1 MAAHSNNQTIETK
14 IGLGPDQ
21 FLEGET
27 EMKFA
32 GKVAVVTGG
41 SRDIGRAVCVKL
53 ASEGASVVVNY
64 NTNEADADAT
74 VAAVEAAGGKGIK
87 VKGDVTKSAD
97 VDALMAAAR
106 EAFGG
111 KIDILVNNAGGLV
124 ARKTLPE
131 MDEEFFNWV
140 MQLNVTS
147 TFLACQAA
155 VPHMSEGSAIVNLA
169 SLAGRDGGGGGA
181 IAYATSKGAVMTMTR
196 GLAKELGPQ
205 GIRVNALCPGMIATT
220 FHDKFTPDAAREN
233 VANSTP
239 LRRQGRAEETAD
251 AVAYLASDEAS
262 FITGANLDI
271 NGGLAYS

>member
-1 MAAHSNNQTIETK
+1 
-14 IGLGPDQ
+14 
-21 FLEGET
+21 
-27 EMKFA
+27 MKFA

-53 ASEGASVVVNY
+53 ASQGASVVVNY

-106 EAFGG
+106 AAFGG

-124 ARKTLPE
+124 ARKTLSE